1 MTTIPTLVTSQSFTT
16 ATIMSNLSMQE
27 IEKLQGFLDDKLLQL
42 ISDERAPTSNCVS
55 SPFLPKVTEKELHEL
70 FNTTFEQHESKC
82 NSNTST
88 STTAKQPSKA
98 PTRNFAKPVSN
109 KEVNETIQGV
119 FQKRH
124 RRIAYIVNGI
134 GF

>member
-1 MTTIPTLVTSQSFTT
+1 M
-16 ATIMSNLSMQE
+16 
-27 IEKLQGFLDDKLLQL
+27 
-42 ISDERAPTSNCVS
+42 
-55 SPFLPKVTEKELHEL
+55 EKELHEL
-70 FNTTFEQHESKC
+70 FNTTFEQHENKC

-98 PTRNFAKPVSN
+98 PTRNFAKPVYS
-109 KEVNETIQGV
+109 KEVDEAIQGA
-119 FQKRH
+119 FRKRY